1 MLATAQC
8 PAFTSQPTQG
18 LAMQWQGLARMSIT
32 KLHHHSIPLPLLTY
46 LQWR

>member
-8 PAFTSQPTQG
+8 PVFTSQPT
-18 LAMQWQGLARMSIT
+18 QGLARMSIT
-32 KLHHHSIPLPLLTY
+32 KLNHHSIPLPLLTY